1 MTNKNSTIKEPSLE
15 DRLLQIGSLS
25 QISRGIERS
34 RSPSERL
41 GLYQNLAGILSGGDG
56 RLFKDSYGDI
66 RVSPEEAVRY
76 AAEGTQTRI
85 KDAESLYEKDKGR
98 IVEEVISAM
107 KKDLQSAKTIDEA
120 AGKLSEYLRGLY
132 GIPELD
138 QVTADGY
145 EQQEVAR
152 RLGVSMNYSARGSIE
167 KYRGSHEALV
177 ARTIAREEFIKEEKE
192 GDKVIGYRL
201 DKDKITK
208 AMDNI
213 GIGALLYSNTQNIKE
228 MKKKIEEKKAKQNQ
242 LDLFD

>member
-41 GLYQNLAGILSGGDG
+41 GLYQHLAGIVSGGDEI
-56 RLFKDSYGDI
+56 LYKNDYGDI
-66 RVSPEEAVRY
+66 RVSPEEAIRY
-76 AAEGTQTRI
+76 ATEGIQTGI
-85 KDAESLYEKDKGR
+85 KDAEPLYKESKER
-98 IVEEVISAM
+98 ITSDVISAM
-107 KKDLQSAKTIDEA
+107 EEDLKSAETIDEA
-120 AGKLSEYLRGLY
+120 AGRLSEYLRGLY
-132 GIPELD
+132 NIPELD

-167 KYRGSHEALV
+167 KYKGSHEALV
-177 ARTIAREEFIKEEKE
+177 ARTIAREYITEKKE